1 MYLNHAHKERLSGLE
16 SAAGL
21 YSYAFTKAEN
31 AKQAHAEPKEQRTMK
46 YWHERLYDA
55 QNPAPKVTFNQYI
68 KDVSRD
74 GRAGWARLHFK
85 RLQAKHEKTHEE
97 AHEETHED
105 ANALKDVCIPYTGFL
120 ELSLCLQKNDKE
132 CNPLLIKLGG
142 KGNVNAL
149 EHAIVTLVEK
159 WVAHDGCMRAQPAGP

>member
-1 MYLNHAHKERLSGLE
+1 MYLNHAHKERLSGLD

-21 YSYAFTKAEN
+21 YSYAYTMAEN
-31 AKQAHAEPKEQRTMK
+31 AKQAHAEPKEQQTMK
-46 YWHERLYDA
+46 YWHEQLFNA
-55 QNPAPKVTFNQYI
+55 QDPTPKVTFNNYF

-74 GRAGWARLHFK
+74 GRAGWARLHLK
-85 RLQAKHEKTHEE
+85 RLQAKHE
-97 AHEETHED
+97 ETHKD